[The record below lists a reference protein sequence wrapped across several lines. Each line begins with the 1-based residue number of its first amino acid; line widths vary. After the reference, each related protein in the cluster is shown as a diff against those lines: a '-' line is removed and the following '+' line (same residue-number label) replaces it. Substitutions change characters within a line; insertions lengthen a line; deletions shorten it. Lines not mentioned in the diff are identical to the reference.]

1 MVKKITLI
9 FRRIHISFRSAS
21 SDMNICES
29 EWVYLDRTE
38 QDELDDA
45 ESVSSIL
52 TSSVE
57 LDLSLGGIVALDPTE
72 RIDFKKSDLSS
83 VSTLM
88 IDLTAEEVRLREHDE
103 QLCSVIPDE
112 TISDQVHLY
121 EVIGCIFDW
130 LVDAFQSVTPGID
143 LDYSSHNSYS
153 QLNNSSSPPT
163 FAPQAEEP
171 VRANSLIRNTPVVNP
186 VLIKFASVHLKAG
199 RVMGSLFRP
208 DLTSI
213 SLRQRLRQRDAW
225 VKTF

>member
-9 FRRIHISFRSAS
+9 FRRIHNSFRSAS

-38 QDELDDA
+38 KDELDDA

-88 IDLTAEEVRLREHDE
+88 IDLTAEIVRLREQNE
-103 QLCSVIPDE
+103 QLRSVIPDE

-130 LVDAFQSVTPGID
+130 LVDAFQSVAPGID
-143 LDYSSHNSYS
+143 LDYSSHNSYY
-153 QLNNSSSPPT
+153 NSSSPPT

-199 RVMGSLFRP
+199 RMMGSLFRP